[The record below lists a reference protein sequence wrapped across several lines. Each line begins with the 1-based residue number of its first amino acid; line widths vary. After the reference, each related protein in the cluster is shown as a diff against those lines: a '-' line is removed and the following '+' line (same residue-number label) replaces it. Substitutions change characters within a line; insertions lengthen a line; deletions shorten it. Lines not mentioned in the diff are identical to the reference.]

1 MGSTGTRFLI
11 CLHCAPATAR
21 LSHYCCL
28 VSVAIIEAGGGGE
41 AFRDVQEV
49 NPTSS
54 QTAADGVLLL
64 FAPADGGSGDF
75 SRLLFREDD
84 AGVLRWLIG
93 TYSMGR
99 DSTFLPAM
107 CTVFA

>member
-1 MGSTGTRFLI
+1 M
-11 CLHCAPATAR
+11 
-21 LSHYCCL
+21 
-28 VSVAIIEAGGGGE
+28 
-41 AFRDVQEV
+41 

-54 QTAADGVLLL
+54 QTAGDRVLLL

-84 AGVLRWLIG
+84 ASVPVVVDW
-93 TYSMGR
+93 
-99 DSTFLPAM
+99 DSQHGSGQHLPACHVPM

>member
-1 MGSTGTRFLI
+1 M
-11 CLHCAPATAR
+11 
-21 LSHYCCL
+21 
-28 VSVAIIEAGGGGE
+28 
-41 AFRDVQEV
+41 

-54 QTAADGVLLL
+54 QTAGDRVLLL

-84 AGVLRWLIG
+84 ASVPAVVDG
-93 TYSMGR
+93 
-99 DSTFLPAM
+99 DSQHGSGQHLPACHVLM